1 MYRWCKWHILKKANE
16 CLGPLYTK
24 NNEFRAEFHK
34 VVNHML
40 IVDEFENAWAMSLK
54 RYNLKQHTYMTEIY
68 EIRTKWVKP
77 YFKVVFFAKTTI
89 TQWSRSANHTSIYVA
104 DCKSQFMFHPC
115 AEWSCE
121 ADKPCDPD
129 TCT

>member
-1 MYRWCKWHILKKANE
+1 MVVGPGRLVYLRIRERGGNGEAGRGCAGEAKKGSGNRGSLKQRTSGLVNTVYRWCKWHILKKANE

-54 RYNLKQHTYMTEIY
+54 RVEL
-68 EIRTKWVKP
+68 
-77 YFKVVFFAKTTI
+77 
-89 TQWSRSANHTSIYVA
+89 
-104 DCKSQFMFHPC
+104 
-115 AEWSCE
+115 
-121 ADKPCDPD
+121 
-129 TCT
+129 